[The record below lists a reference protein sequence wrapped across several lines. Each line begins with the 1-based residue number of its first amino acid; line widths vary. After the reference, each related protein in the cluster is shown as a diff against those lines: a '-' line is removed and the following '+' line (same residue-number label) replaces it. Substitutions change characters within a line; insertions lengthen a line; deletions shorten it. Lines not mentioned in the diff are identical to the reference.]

1 MTVIFDIHE
10 LTGFNNKVLKEVIE
24 DFPKESFSF
33 VRKAAAVFR
42 RQAMAEYKA
51 RTGKKT
57 GNLRRGLIRARA
69 YKWQENQY
77 QCRVKNSAPHAWL
90 LEHGHETMA
99 KKINIERAEKRGK
112 TIKEKVAGRHP
123 MGIAASHFSPDFQKM
138 AEEFVDD
145 LLKKGFY

>member
-10 LTGFNNKVLKEVIE
+10 LTGFNNRVLKEVIE

-33 VRKAAAVFR
+33 VRKTAAIFR

-57 GNLRRGLIRARA
+57 GNLRRGLIRGRA
-69 YKWQENQY
+69 YK
-77 QCRVKNSAPHAWL
+77 
-90 LEHGHETMA
+90 
-99 KKINIERAEKRGK
+99 EKA
-112 TIKEKVAGRHP
+112 AGRHP
-123 MGIAASHFSPDFQKM
+123 MGIAANRFAPDFQKM